1 MFSCISAVFRE
12 LRNYCETRET
22 IATVGQKNNYNDE
35 LHKKHQINMTN
46 SKSNN
51 RNNMPRAKFSETDLR
66 LINEVYKQ
74 KTLTEQ
80 DIRQMS
86 RDEIIDLTDLL
97 GGLIGYDKE
106 TNDIDELGRL
116 ADDAISTLL
125 VLLEERGL
133 M

>member
-1 MFSCISAVFRE
+1 
-12 LRNYCETRET
+12 
-22 IATVGQKNNYNDE
+22 
-35 LHKKHQINMTN
+35 
-46 SKSNN
+46 
-51 RNNMPRAKFSETDLR
+51 MPRAKFSETDLR
-66 LINEVYKQ
+66 LINEVYTQ

-106 TNDIDELGRL
+106 TDDIDELGRL

>member
-1 MFSCISAVFRE
+1 
-12 LRNYCETRET
+12 
-22 IATVGQKNNYNDE
+22 
-35 LHKKHQINMTN
+35 
-46 SKSNN
+46 
-51 RNNMPRAKFSETDLR
+51 MPRAKFSETDLR
-66 LINEVYKQ
+66 IINEVYTQ

-106 TNDIDELGRL
+106 IDDVDELGRL

>member
-1 MFSCISAVFRE
+1 
-12 LRNYCETRET
+12 
-22 IATVGQKNNYNDE
+22 
-35 LHKKHQINMTN
+35 
-46 SKSNN
+46 
-51 RNNMPRAKFSETDLR
+51 MPRAKFSETDLR

-106 TNDIDELGRL
+106 TDDIDELDRL

>member
-1 MFSCISAVFRE
+1 
-12 LRNYCETRET
+12 
-22 IATVGQKNNYNDE
+22 
-35 LHKKHQINMTN
+35 MTN

-74 KTLTEQ
+74 KTLPEQ

-86 RDEIIDLTDLL
+86 SDEIIDLTDLL

-106 TNDIDELGRL
+106 TDDIDELGRL

>member
-1 MFSCISAVFRE
+1 
-12 LRNYCETRET
+12 
-22 IATVGQKNNYNDE
+22 
-35 LHKKHQINMTN
+35 
-46 SKSNN
+46 
-51 RNNMPRAKFSETDLR
+51 
-66 LINEVYKQ
+66 
-74 KTLTEQ
+74 
-80 DIRQMS
+80 MS

-106 TNDIDELGRL
+106 TDDIDELGRL

>member
-1 MFSCISAVFRE
+1 
-12 LRNYCETRET
+12 
-22 IATVGQKNNYNDE
+22 
-35 LHKKHQINMTN
+35 MTN

-106 TNDIDELGRL
+106 TDDIDELDRL